1 MLAEHA
7 LTASMGEK
15 NMPGSY
21 YNLGLRDS
29 SNEVSSTK
37 WNVGDLTIL
46 TLGAALTQMGALE
59 AAIDGVTIGAIASS
73 AWGDSDSRAYVRP
86 SDAQSQR
93 GIKWTVSWEDT
104 VTFSKGTNTIPT
116 ANLDLL
122 PLVGAV
128 RTEDLDLTANPG
140 LALVNA
146 IEALCKSPAGNALKV
161 LRVYFSD

>member
-1 MLAEHA
+1 
-7 LTASMGEK
+7 
-15 NMPGSY
+15 MPGSY
-21 YNLGLRDS
+21 YSLGLRDS

-37 WNVGDLTIL
+37 WNIGDLTAL
-46 TLGAALTQMGALE
+46 SLAGALTQMGSLE
-59 AAIDGVTIGAIASS
+59 TAIDNVTIGAVASS
-73 AWGDSDSRAYVRP
+73 SYGDSDSRAYVRP
-86 SDAQSQR
+86 SDAQAQR

-104 VTFSKGTNTIPT
+104 VTFSKGVNTIPT

-140 LALVNA
+140 LALVTA

>member
-7 LTASMGEK
+7 LTASMGGK

-37 WNVGDLTIL
+37 WNIGDLTAL
-46 TLGAALTQMGALE
+46 SLAGALTQMGSLE
-59 AAIDGVTIGAIASS
+59 TAIDNVTIGAVANSS
-73 AWGDSDSRAYVRP
+73 YGDSDSRPYVRP
-86 SDAQSQR
+86 SDAQAQR
-93 GIKWTVSWEDT
+93 GIKWTVSWEDA
-104 VTFSKGTNTIPT
+104 VTFSRGVNTIPT

-122 PLVGAV
+122 PLVGGV
-128 RTEDLDLTANPG
+128 RVEDLDLTGGGGA
-140 LALVNA
+140 ALKAA
-146 IEALCKSPAGNALKV
+146 IEALCKSPAGNALTV